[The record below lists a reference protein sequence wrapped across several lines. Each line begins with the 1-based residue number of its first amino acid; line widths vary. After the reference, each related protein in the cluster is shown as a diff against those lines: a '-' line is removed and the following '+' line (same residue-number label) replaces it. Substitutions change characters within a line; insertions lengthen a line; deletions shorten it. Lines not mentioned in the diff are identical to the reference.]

1 MKTYSFTISI
11 VRVASISSNFKIII
25 RLHTLNYHDWV
36 FFSKENEIQ
45 VHLRIAKV
53 EIFIS
58 RSSYEDLTVERFE
71 LMTNGIAEVMKTEIW
86 NEDSF

>member
-1 MKTYSFTISI
+1 MISESFTISI
-11 VRVASISSNFKIII
+11 VRVASISSHFKIII
-25 RLHTLNYHDWV
+25 HLHTLNYHDRV

-45 VHLRIAKV
+45 VHLRITKV

-58 RSSYEDLTVERFE
+58 RSSCEDLTVERFE
-71 LMTNGIAEVMKTEIW
+71 LMTNRIAEVMISEIW